1 MKNNGSGK
9 DDDDF
14 WKILSESD
22 SEYESEIG
30 LLFKPKR
37 NVECPRPEIKDGI
50 QKVEGSDESKK
61 DAPEENS
68 EEVVCERMNDF
79 QESGRDKRKDENI
92 EEVQAYREEEKDKSL
107 GEEEPEDD
115 KGNDEVENT
124 HDKGTGLK
132 SEVNTTSGI
141 LSEAGPKVSSVDE
154 MDFLWDD
161 DDDEEFIVGEV
172 TNMNIEKGPS
182 NDEDDFKSTTDSLKH
197 ASYVAEEHVKKD
209 EEEQE
214 DSMEHEK
221 PDSEDSV
228 TKPPLKPLN
237 SKMDPMKPK
246 PLARF
251 VCGSLL
257 TVFMS
262 SQKRFNMQGE
272 AIQNYINISQ
282 WYRLDYVLPDIKPSN
297 FIASRNNRD
306 DRYQHVYELI
316 QLKTPS
322 IDSITSIVST
332 SRPAYCSR
340 DINRSVSA
348 ENMNKLIGLCMED
361 PDKALEYA
369 IENEIW
375 EAGILLSK
383 WTKDIGNRF
392 LEKYCD
398 SPYAQLI
405 SSALGFSR
413 CPFKFHGDWKKYIR
427 EVLSTRNADVN
438 NDFIMQVFGVSVPDA
453 LFVVLAS
460 YFLGVIDINKY
471 LWMFSKNFEVLNIL
485 CYVEYTGRSVK
496 DIDILKYEFVST
508 GIEFD
513 RTKAE
518 EYFKANRKCFRKEL
532 GGDLDSVFE
541 TRWSFGLKSVF
552 DFGIKKILNVDSLE
566 DDPKKI
572 EAPVSSDVSLEATSQ
587 ELASRCDLGS
597 RIPSLSSKSD
607 AMLSISDSKV
617 IGIDAKFEKR
627 EAVNEVLKVEESGKP
642 SAGEYEQIL
651 KVSEI
656 KKNGIYSLPQEE
668 ILLKH
673 DEGETKAKDEEL
685 SVNSMPCDI
694 KERNNL
700 YMDTKQSKS
709 FADFFEGNK
718 REEEVRSEDDTS
730 LFLSRFIDDEPS
742 DPGTKKKEQ
751 KKSGSFFGFLNV
763 FKKEP
768 VHKAKIDIDDD
779 FRYDP
784 VEKKWVGGTSNESK
798 KGDSPV
804 LKPREIPK
812 PKMGM
817 GIPTKGGLDM
827 NVTSMYANRK
837 SAGNKSI
844 PGVLSKKE

>member
-1 MKNNGSGK
+1 MKNNGSAK

-37 NVECPRPEIKDGI
+37 NTGCSRPEIKDGV
-50 QKVEGSDESKK
+50 QKIEGSDVGKK
-61 DAPEENS
+61 DTSEENS

-79 QESGRDKRKDENI
+79 QESVKDEENDESI
-92 EEVQAYREEEKDKSL
+92 GEVQVHAEEDSNKSL
-107 GEEEPEDD
+107 GKEEPENDKDD
-115 KGNDEVENT
+115 GEVENT
-124 HDKGTGLK
+124 HDKSSDFK

-141 LSEAGPKVSSVDE
+141 LSETEPKVSSVDE

-161 DDDEEFIVGEV
+161 DEEFIVGEV
-172 TNMNIEKGPS
+172 ANMSIEKGPS
-182 NDEDDFKSTTDSLKH
+182 NDEDDFKSMAGSLKH
-197 ASYVAEEHVKKD
+197 TSYVTEEHDVKD
-209 EEEQE
+209 EEVQE
-214 DSMEHEK
+214 DSIGHEK
-221 PDSEDSV
+221 SDSEDSD
-228 TKPPLKPLN
+228 TEPPLKLQKD
-237 SKMDPMKPK
+237 KMDPMKPK
-246 PLARF
+246 PLGRF

-272 AIQNYINISQ
+272 AVQNYINISQ

-306 DRYQHVYELI
+306 DRYRHVYKLI

-322 IDSITSIVST
+322 IDSITRIVSA
-332 SRPAYCSR
+332 SRPAYCNR

-348 ENMNKLIGLCMED
+348 EDMNKLIGLCIED

-398 SPYAQLI
+398 STYAQLI

-438 NDFIMQVFGVSVPDA
+438 NDFIMQVFDGSVPDA
-453 LFVVLAS
+453 LFVALAS

-518 EYFKANRKCFRKEL
+518 EYFKANRRCFRKEL
-532 GGDLDSVFE
+532 GSDLDSVFD

-566 DDPKKI
+566 DDPKKT
-572 EAPVSSDVSLEATSQ
+572 EASVSEEATSQ
-587 ELASRCDLGS
+587 ELTSRCSLGS
-597 RIPSLSSKSD
+597 RISSFNSKSD
-607 AMLSISDSKV
+607 AILSISDSKT
-617 IGIDAKFEKR
+617 IGIDAKFEKK
-627 EAVNEVLKVEESGKP
+627 EPANEVLKVEENDKP
-642 SAGEYEQIL
+642 SIGEDEQAL

-656 KKNGIYSLPQEE
+656 KKSSIYSLPQEE
-668 ILLKH
+668 IPLKH
-673 DEGETKAKDEEL
+673 DERETKVKDEEL

-709 FADFFEGNK
+709 FADFFESNK
-718 REEEVRSEDDTS
+718 REGEVRSEDDTS
-730 LFLSRFIDDEPS
+730 LFLSRFIEDEPS
-742 DPGTKKKEQ
+742 DLGTKKKEQ

-768 VHKAKIDIDDD
+768 VHKAKIDVDDD

-798 KGDSPV
+798 KGDGPV

-812 PKMGM
+812 PKMGT
-817 GIPTKGGLDM
+817 GTPGKGELDM